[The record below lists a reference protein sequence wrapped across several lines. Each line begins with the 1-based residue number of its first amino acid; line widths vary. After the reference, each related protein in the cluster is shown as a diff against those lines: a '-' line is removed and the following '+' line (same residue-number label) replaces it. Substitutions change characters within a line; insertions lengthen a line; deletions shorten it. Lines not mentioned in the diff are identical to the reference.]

1 MLTSVAGRCLGI
13 LAVICVLA
21 LFFFPLAHG
30 SFQATHGPTTTFRA
44 KWAFLVLLFTI
55 LTAALRVLVALVPVR
70 ELVCAASVWIQE
82 PRIHGPNSLAQNA
95 IMRC

>member
-1 MLTSVAGRCLGI
+1 MLSPVAGRFLGI
-13 LAVICVLA
+13 LAAICVLA

-44 KWAFLVLLFTI
+44 KRAFLVLLFTI
-55 LTAALRVLVALVPVR
+55 LTAALRVLAALIPVR
-70 ELVCAASVWIQE
+70 ELVSANSFWIQE

>member
-1 MLTSVAGRCLGI
+1 MFGSLSGRCLGI
-13 LAVICVLA
+13 LFVVCVLA

-44 KWAFLVLLFTI
+44 RWAFLILLFTI
-55 LTAALRVLVALVPVR
+55 LTAALRVLASLVSFHALVP
-70 ELVCAASVWIQE
+70 ANAVWIQE
-82 PRIHGPNSLAQNA
+82 HCIPGPTLLAQNV

>member
-1 MLTSVAGRCLGI
+1 VLTSAAGRCLSI
-13 LAVICVLA
+13 VAVICVLA
-21 LFFFPLAHG
+21 MFFFPLAHG

-55 LTAALRVLVALVPVR
+55 LTVALRVLVGLIPANALVSAR
-70 ELVCAASVWIQE
+70 SVSMQE
-82 PRIHGPNSLAQNA
+82 PRIHDPNSLAQNP